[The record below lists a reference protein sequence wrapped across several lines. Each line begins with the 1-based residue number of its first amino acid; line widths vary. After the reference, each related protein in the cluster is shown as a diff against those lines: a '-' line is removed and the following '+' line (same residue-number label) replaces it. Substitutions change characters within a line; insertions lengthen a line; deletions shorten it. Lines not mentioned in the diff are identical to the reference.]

1 MKWKGH
7 WGCPSLEHQVYSER
21 EVGPVTGTH
30 TKTLGFGE
38 AAESIKAIQEI
49 SVMLRRNLKSKTQNT
64 AGRQRKI
71 LGSDNKSRRS
81 DIKGLEKVFQL
92 A

>member
-21 EVGPVTGTH
+21 EVGPVTWTH

-49 SVMLRRNLKSKTQNT
+49 SVMCIQKSEIQDINCSWKTEEDT
-64 AGRQRKI
+64 RY
-71 LGSDNKSRRS
+71 
-81 DIKGLEKVFQL
+81 
-92 A
+92 